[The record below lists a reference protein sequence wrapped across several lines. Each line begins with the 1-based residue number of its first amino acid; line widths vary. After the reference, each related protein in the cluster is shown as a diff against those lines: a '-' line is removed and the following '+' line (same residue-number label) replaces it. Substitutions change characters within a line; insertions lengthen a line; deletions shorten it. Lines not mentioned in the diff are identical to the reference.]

1 MKDGEKK
8 VWITLLIV
16 VLCAVIIGLFY
27 WLGQQKTQDTE
38 GYLVEAIIIENEA
51 AAGKSV
57 ESVLAI
63 ERENAD
69 AGVTVY
75 GI

>member
-16 VLCAVIIGLFY
+16 LLCAVMVGLFY
-27 WLGQQKTQDTE
+27 WFGQKKTQDTE
-38 GYLVEAIIIENEA
+38 GYLVKA
-51 AAGKSV
+51 AS
-57 ESVLAI
+57 EETNRNL
-63 ERENAD
+63 E
-69 AGVTVY
+69 VTVY